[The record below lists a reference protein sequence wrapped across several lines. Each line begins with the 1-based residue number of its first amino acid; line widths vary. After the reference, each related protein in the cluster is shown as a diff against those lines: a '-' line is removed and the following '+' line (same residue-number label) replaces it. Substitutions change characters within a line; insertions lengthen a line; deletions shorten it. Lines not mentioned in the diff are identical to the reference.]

1 MELKEVIEKRT
12 SVRQFTGESIPIDDL
27 KEIIR
32 RASLAPSINNSQ
44 PWKFYVITDKEI
56 LSKMAEAVKIKIN
69 SFFPELENE
78 KQISTKDAVIKF
90 STFFADAPVLIAVAS
105 KPYEAVVDKIIET
118 SDMTHGDFNTLRNYP
133 NIQSIGACVQN
144 ILLSSVDLGYD
155 ACWLSGPL
163 VAKEELEKIINIES
177 PFYLC
182 TFVVVGKRAGEIK
195 RKEKKSIEEIFIHI

>member
-12 SVRQFTGESIPIDDL
+12 SVREFTGELIPIDDL

-44 PWKFYVITDKEI
+44 PWKYYVITDKEI
-56 LSKMAEAVKIKIN
+56 LKRMAEAVKEKIN
-69 SFFPELENE
+69 SFFPELNNE
-78 KQISTKDAVIKF
+78 KLKSTKEAVIKF
-90 STFFADAPVLIAVAS
+90 STFFADAPALIAVAS
-105 KPYEAVVDKIIET
+105 KPYEAVVDKILGE
-118 SDMTHGDFNTLRNYP
+118 SDLTHGDFNALRNHP
-133 NIQSIGACVQN
+133 NLQSIGASVQN

-163 VAKEELEKIINIES
+163 VAKEDLEKILNIES

-182 TFVVVGKRAGEIK
+182 TFVAVGKRAGEVK
-195 RKEKKSIEEIFIHI
+195 RKEKKSIEELFIHI